1 MVVGSNPVAIIEATL
16 IDGKMKLFIE
26 LFIKTDPS
34 PPIIKIDCRTKFL
47 GMTLVLQSVSCFKAM
62 RVFNFD

>member
-16 IDGKMKLFIE
+16 INGKMKLFIE

-34 PPIIKIDCRTKFL
+34 LPIIKI
-47 GMTLVLQSVSCFKAM
+47 VEQ
-62 RVFNFD
+62 NF